1 VSSVTEEVKQRVNL
15 VELIGRSVALRR
27 VGSLYRGLC
36 PFHTEKTPSFYVR
49 PQSNTWRC
57 YGCSKGGT
65 AFDWLMEREH
75 LDFGEALRML
85 AQETGVELPSRR
97 EPMPVSRRERILV
110 KPDWP
115 LLPWSGLLIAVKAFA
130 RVRDIPAHQRQRTSV

>member
-1 VSSVTEEVKQRVNL
+1 MSSVTEEIKARVDL
-15 VELIGRSVALRR
+15 VDLIRRSVQLRR
-27 VGSLYRGLC
+27 VGSQFKGLC

-49 PQSNTWRC
+49 PQTNTWRC
-57 YGCSKGGT
+57 YGCNKGGT

-97 EPMPVSRRERILV
+97 EPEDDERRQRLLNIL
-110 KPDWP
+110 DRTQRFYA
-115 LLPWSGLLIAVKAFA
+115 GLLG
-130 RVRDIPAHQRQRTSV
+130 